1 MKRQSQF
8 QLSPRSLASAIGV
21 SESSMKRWI
30 DQGQLPVHITSGGHR
45 KISFSDAIKF
55 IRTHKRTIVDPSAL
69 GLEGSE
75 DAHSSIDQ
83 GQLVDILKAGDSTH
97 LSNSLLQLYLS
108 GYSLPSIFD
117 ALLPEFRLIGEL
129 ALDESK
135 YISKEHI
142 YSTTLAKALSQL
154 QLYLP
159 AVDNMPIAIG
169 GTLAPDP
176 SYISS
181 LLAETV
187 ISSTGMRTMNLG
199 GNTPITSIL
208 ETVEEFDAKLVWV
221 SVVHQSDMY
230 AINVALENLYNTLQ
244 EKGVRCV
251 IGGPALQNPSTSHSF
266 LEKHNASLHEV
277 HQLASSIVSSN

>member
-1 MKRQSQF
+1 MNRPSQS
-8 QLSPRSLASAIGV
+8 QLSPKSLASAIGV

-45 KISFSDAIKF
+45 RISLSDAIKF
-55 IRTHKRTIVDPSAL
+55 IRAHKRTIVDPSAL
-69 GLEGSE
+69 GLGGSE
-75 DAHSSIDQ
+75 GAHSGINQSE
-83 GQLVDILKAGDSTH
+83 LVDILKTGDSAH

-108 GYSLPSIFD
+108 GHDLPSLFD

-129 ALDESK
+129 GLDDSRS
-135 YISKEHI
+135 IATEHL
-142 YSTTLAKALSQL
+142 YSTTFAKALSQL

-159 AVDNMPIAIG
+159 AVDDMPIAIG
-169 GTLAPDP
+169 GTLAPDS
-176 SYISS
+176 SYLSS

-187 ISSTGMRTMNLG
+187 ILSTGMRTMNLG
-199 GNTPITSIL
+199 GNTPITSML

-244 EKGVRCV
+244 EKGVRFV
-251 IGGPALQNPSTSHSF
+251 VGGPALQSSSTGHSF

-277 HQLASSIVSSN
+277 HQLASSLVSSN

>member
-55 IRTHKRTIVDPSAL
+55 IRAHKRTIVDPSAL

-75 DAHSSIDQ
+75 NARSGIDQ
-83 GQLVDILKAGDSTH
+83 IQLVDILKAGDSTH

-154 QLYLP
+154 HLYLP

-221 SVVHQSDMY
+221 SVVQQSDRY
-230 AINVALENLYNTLQ
+230 AMNVALENLYNTLQ

>member
-1 MKRQSQF
+1 MNRPSQF
-8 QLSPRSLASAIGV
+8 QLSPKSLALAIGV

-45 KISFSDAIKF
+45 RISFSDAIKF
-55 IRTHKRTIVDPSAL
+55 IRAHKRTIVDPSAL
-69 GLEGSE
+69 GLGGSE
-75 DAHSSIDQ
+75 GTDSGINQSE
-83 GQLVDILKAGDSTH
+83 LVDVLKTGDSAH
-97 LSNSLLQLYLS
+97 LSNLLLQLYLN
-108 GYSLPSIFD
+108 GHDLPTLFE

-129 ALDESK
+129 GLDDSRC
-135 YISKEHI
+135 ISTEHL
-142 YSTTLAKALSQL
+142 YSTTFAKALSQL

-159 AVDNMPIAIG
+159 AVNDMPIAIG
-169 GTLAPDP
+169 GTLAPDS
-176 SYISS
+176 SYLSS

-187 ISSTGMRTMNLG
+187 ILSTGMRTMNLG
-199 GNTPITSIL
+199 GNTPITSML

-244 EKGVRCV
+244 EKGVRFV
-251 IGGPALQNPSTSHSF
+251 VGGPALQSSSTSHSF

-277 HQLASSIVSSN
+277 HQLASSLVSSN

>member
-1 MKRQSQF
+1 
-8 QLSPRSLASAIGV
+8 
-21 SESSMKRWI
+21 MKRWI

-45 KISFSDAIKF
+45 RISLSDAIKF
-55 IRTHKRTIVDPSAL
+55 IRAHKRTIVDPSAL
-69 GLEGSE
+69 GLGGSE
-75 DAHSSIDQ
+75 GTDSGINQSE
-83 GQLVDILKAGDSTH
+83 LVDILKAGDSAH

-108 GYSLPSIFD
+108 GYGLPTLFD

-129 ALDESK
+129 GLDDPR
-135 YISKEHI
+135 YISTEHL
-142 YSTTLAKALSQL
+142 YSTTFAKALSQL

-169 GTLAPDP
+169 GTLAPDS
-176 SYISS
+176 SYVSS
-181 LLAETV
+181 LLAETI

-199 GNTPITSIL
+199 GNTPITSML
-208 ETVEEFDAKLVWV
+208 EIAEEFDAKLVWV

-230 AINVALENLYNTLQ
+230 AINVALENLYNALQ

-251 IGGPALQNPSTSHSF
+251 IGGPALQNSSTSHSF

>member
-1 MKRQSQF
+1 MKRQSQS
-8 QLSPRSLASAIGV
+8 QLSPKSLASAIGV

-45 KISFSDAIKF
+45 KISFSDAIEF
-55 IRTHKRTIVDPSAL
+55 VRAHKRRVVDPSAL
-69 GLEGSE
+69 GLGGSE
-75 DAHSSIDQ
+75 GAHLVINESE
-83 GQLVDILKAGDSTH
+83 LVDILKTGDSAH
-97 LSNSLLQLYLS
+97 LSNSLLQLHLS
-108 GYSLPSIFD
+108 GYGLPTLFD
-117 ALLPEFRLIGEL
+117 ALLPELRLVGEL
-129 ALDESK
+129 GLDDSR
-135 YISKEHI
+135 YISTEHL
-142 YSTTLAKALSQL
+142 YSMTLAKALSQL

-176 SYISS
+176 SYLSS

-187 ISSTGMRTMNLG
+187 ISSAGMRTMNLG
-199 GNTPITSIL
+199 GNTPITSLL

-244 EKGVRCV
+244 EKGVRFV
-251 IGGPALQNPSTSHSF
+251 VGGPALQSSSTSHSF
-266 LEKHNASLHEV
+266 LEKHNASLHGV
-277 HQLASSIVSSN
+277 HQLASSIVSLN

>member
-1 MKRQSQF
+1 MNKQSQS
-8 QLSPRSLASAIGV
+8 QLSPKSLASAIGV

-45 KISFSDAIKF
+45 RISFSDAIKF
-55 IRTHKRTIVDPSAL
+55 IRAHKRTIVDPSAL
-69 GLEGSE
+69 GLGGSE
-75 DAHSSIDQ
+75 GTDSGINQSE
-83 GQLVDILKAGDSTH
+83 LVDILKAGDSAH

-108 GYSLPSIFD
+108 GYGLPTLFD

-129 ALDESK
+129 GLDDPR
-135 YISKEHI
+135 YISTEHL

-169 GTLAPDP
+169 GTLAPDS
-176 SYISS
+176 SYVSS

-199 GNTPITSIL
+199 ANTPITSML
-208 ETVEEFDAKLVWV
+208 EIAEEFDAKLVWV

-251 IGGPALQNPSTSHSF
+251 IGGPGLQNSSTSHSF